1 MLQIVK
7 ALAVST
13 IMLGALADSQ
23 PAAAVSD
30 EVDESMSKLTE
41 IGVDPT
47 NLAVF
52 CGIIRQLGAAHEAED
67 EAKVEA
73 EAAKMVE
80 FLNGLGPRFVR
91 AWELGEELDP
101 ESEDGQALEE
111 AFGTLEEKCEE

>member
-1 MLQIVK
+1 MHQILR

-13 IMLGALADSQ
+13 IMLGVLANSQ

-30 EVDESMSKLTE
+30 EVSESVSKLTE
-41 IGVDPT
+41 IGVDPA
-47 NLAVF
+47 NLTAF
-52 CGIIRQLGAAHEAED
+52 CRIIRELGAANEAED
-67 EAKVEA
+67 ETKVEA

-80 FLNGLGPRFVR
+80 FLKGLGPKFAR